1 MLRVAVIAAAALIAL
16 FAFYVVY
23 EFGRFNAGYDRQA
36 ASQQRTELEVR
47 IEHLEKDNRQM
58 RTQLAELDTFRV
70 GRAHEQ
76 AETAREMGNLQAQ
89 VARESQEL
97 AFYRGVVQQ
106 GAASIGVKIEQLR
119 MSATA
124 QPNTFLVHVAL
135 LRTGRPDGD
144 AAGTLLLTLSGTL
157 NGAAKT
163 LEMSE
168 LTTARQRELRYSF
181 RYYQNL
187 DEELR
192 VPAGMKP
199 EQLVVEVH
207 SSHQDIAPL
216 SQTFLGRRSSRCP
229 EPPTTSPGGADMF
242 TRDPKRPSI
251 DTLIGKAARVL
262 GDVEFQGGLHLDG
275 HIEGGVRSDE
285 ARTSSLSVSETG
297 SIAGPVRVPS
307 VVLNG
312 TVRGDIHATEKVVLG
327 AAARVEGDVY
337 YGVIEMTL
345 GAQIVGK
352 LVRLGPQGEVT
363 APQEGSS

>member
-1 MLRVAVIAAAALIAL
+1 MRLLASLLGRKNGTPQVVHPRAPMLRAGVLAAAGLIAL

-76 AETAREMGNLQAQ
+76 AETAREMGELQAQ

-119 MSATA
+119 ISATA
-124 QPNTFLVHVAL
+124 QPNIFQVHVAL

-157 NGAAKT
+157 NGAPKT
-163 LEMSE
+163 LEMAE
-168 LTTARQRELRYSF
+168 LTSARQRELRYSF

-192 VPAGMKP
+192 VPAGLKP

-216 SQTFLGRRSSRCP
+216 SQTFLW
-229 EPPTTSPGGADMF
+229 T
-242 TRDPKRPSI
+242 
-251 DTLIGKAARVL
+251 
-262 GDVEFQGGLHLDG
+262 VE
-275 HIEGGVRSDE
+275 
-285 ARTSSLSVSETG
+285 T
-297 SIAGPVRVPS
+297 VP
-307 VVLNG
+307 
-312 TVRGDIHATEKVVLG
+312 
-327 AAARVEGDVY
+327 
-337 YGVIEMTL
+337 
-345 GAQIVGK
+345 
-352 LVRLGPQGEVT
+352 
-363 APQEGSS
+363 